1 MVRMLITDP
10 MHTFYLGMVQNEVKL
25 CLKSLLDDKLAEFN
39 RRLKGI
45 RMPYDLGRLPT
56 GIKSTDGLAGLT
68 AQQWKNFACVYAKPC
83 FVGLLSDKSFKSLC
97 LLCEIV
103 VCISKPT
110 LNEEDIVN
118 LYRMV
123 QDHHKAFTAA
133 YGKWS
138 ASINYHMALH
148 ICDVITDYGPPHGY
162 WCYAYERM
170 NGYFSDIPNNR
181 KNIESQLMATMLKQ
195 LCSIDC
201 ELPDV
206 MAETP
211 DALKAVVSADVEID
225 TFSAYPYR
233 SLYNSEDI
241 DYFEL
246 HCKIDRGEADD
257 WPVEFHHP
265 SKSHVKVDDQLHRQL
280 VEYCNKVYDEDFNV
294 YINPRID
301 KFGRCTVNGQNYSS
315 DFNSTDRGSVVKA
328 YFVLK
333 DTNELQPYFGIV
345 KFFFKLYI
353 TFTLHT
359 TTDGTKTEVHENLL
373 AYVTWMCFKTPAIEK
388 KTGLHMVN
396 NAFYEQD
403 RVISPR
409 RFVNR
414 CALAP
419 AGKSSSSYYVIELPR

>member
-1 MVRMLITDP
+1 M
-10 MHTFYLGMVQNEVKL
+10 
-25 CLKSLLDDKLAEFN
+25 
-39 RRLKGI
+39 
-45 RMPYDLGRLPT
+45 
-56 GIKSTDGLAGLT
+56 
-68 AQQWKNFACVYAKPC
+68 
-83 FVGLLSDKSFKSLC
+83 
-97 LLCEIV
+97 
-103 VCISKPT
+103 CISKPT

-280 VEYCNKVYDEDFNV
+280 VEYCKVYDEDFNV

-301 KFGRCTVNGQNYSS
+301 KFGRCTVNGQTYSS

-333 DTNELQPYFGIV
+333 DTNELQPYFGVV
-345 KFFFKLYI
+345 KFFFKLYV

-396 NAFYEQD
+396 NAFDEQD

-419 AGKSSSSYYVIELPR
+419 AGKNSASYYVIELPR